1 VRLSDEQHPQLDEM
15 AKVSA
20 KAAITNIEAYAIHR
34 ELLAAHAADYDPFVR
49 GRLEGGRDISA
60 ADYVALMR
68 ARAVLVREMDAR
80 LSDLDGLVLPTTPIV
95 APTIAEVSASFEAFM
110 AKQLLGF
117 RNTSIINFFDLC
129 AVSLPLPREGQLP
142 VGLMLVARNGQ
153 DRKLLRMAAAVEHL
167 FSE

>member
-95 APTIAEVSASFEAFM
+95 APTIAEVS
-110 AKQLLGF
+110 
-117 RNTSIINFFDLC
+117 
-129 AVSLPLPREGQLP
+129 GQLRG
-142 VGLMLVARNGQ
+142 VHGQ
-153 DRKLLRMAAAVEHL
+153 ATPRLLQHQHNQFFRSLRSFAAAAARRPAPGR
-167 FSE
+167 SDACRA